1 MTFSPADH
9 LGAVR
14 RRLSTVTRDG
24 EELRLLTVERTYDAA
39 PDEVWDALTT
49 AERIGRWLMPVSG
62 DLEVGGRFQLEGN
75 AGGEV
80 LDCVP
85 PERLAITWE
94 YDRTTSWVD
103 VSLRPTDGPHGV
115 TTLLQLDHAAP
126 VDPDTWEQFG
136 PGAVGIGWE
145 LGLMGLAEHLADP
158 TIVPR
163 DVAPDLGD
171 YTAESS
177 AAWAEASIA
186 AGTDADQ
193 ARAAAQRCT
202 AAYTASPEG

>member
-14 RRLSTVTRDG
+14 RKLSTVTREG
-24 EELRLLTVERTYDAA
+24 EELRLLTVDRTYDAS
-39 PDEVWDALTT
+39 PDEVWSALTT
-49 AERIGRWLMPVSG
+49 AERIDRWLMPVSG

-94 YDRTTSWVD
+94 YGGMVSWVD
-103 VSLRPTDGPHGV
+103 VSLRPTDAG
-115 TTLLQLDHAAP
+115 TLLQLDHSAP
-126 VDPDTWEQFG
+126 VDPDMWEQFG

-145 LGLMGLAEHLADP
+145 LSLMGLAEHLLDP
-158 TIVPR
+158 TVVPR
-163 DVAPDLGD
+163 EIVGDLSG
-171 YTAESS
+171 YTADSS

-186 AGTDADQ
+186 AGTDADA
-193 ARAAAQRCT
+193 ARAAAERCT
-202 AAYTASPEG
+202 EAYTASPEG

>member
-14 RRLSTVTRDG
+14 RKLSTVTREG

-39 PDEVWDALTT
+39 PGEVWSALTT
-49 AERIGRWLMPVSG
+49 AERIERWLMPVSG

-94 YDRTTSWVD
+94 YGGTVSWVD
-103 VSLRPTDGPHGV
+103 VSLRPTDAG
-115 TTLLQLDHAAP
+115 TLLQLDHSAP
-126 VDPDTWEQFG
+126 VDPGMWEQFG

-145 LGLMGLAEHLADP
+145 LGLMGLAEHLLDP
-158 TIVPR
+158 AIVPR
-163 DVAPDLGD
+163 ETVGDLSG
-171 YTAESS
+171 YTAASS
-177 AAWAEASIA
+177 TAWAQASID
-186 AGTDADQ
+186 AGTDADA
-193 ARAAAQRCT
+193 ARAAAERCT
-202 AAYTASPEG
+202 AAYTAPPGG